1 MFEKRPDGPPFT
13 RRLDTAG
20 ARLRQCDPSPP
31 QPHETASGDGNPLA
45 SGRCFA
51 PFAALVYSHGL
62 VRWFSPVRAF
72 HILIKAFP
80 RKTMSEPDRLS
91 AAAPQGRLTLALYQP
106 DIPQNTG
113 TMLRTCACLG
123 VDAAIIEPA
132 GFPVTDKNFRRAGMD
147 YLDHVPIDRH
157 ASFAAFEAWRAQSG
171 RRLVLLTT
179 KGAIDYRDFAYQRG
193 DILLVGRESAGVPD
207 GVHDVADARVIIPI
221 RPGFRSLNVAVAGTM
236 VLGEALRQLGK
247 EEE

>member
-1 MFEKRPDGPPFT
+1 
-13 RRLDTAG
+13 
-20 ARLRQCDPSPP
+20 
-31 QPHETASGDGNPLA
+31 
-45 SGRCFA
+45 
-51 PFAALVYSHGL
+51 
-62 VRWFSPVRAF
+62 
-72 HILIKAFP
+72 
-80 RKTMSEPDRLS
+80 
-91 AAAPQGRLTLALYQP
+91 
-106 DIPQNTG
+106 
-113 TMLRTCACLG
+113 
-123 VDAAIIEPA
+123 
-132 GFPVTDKNFRRAGMD
+132 MD

-157 ASFAAFEAWRAQSG
+157 ASFAAFEAWRAQAG